1 MKKKRKLWWMFLL
14 VLVLVLAG
22 VSLFAGNYLVNFAIV
37 RQDTAQDV
45 SPESVVSEEDQDTIR
60 ENGERIEEKKAAWIS
75 SVQQESVQITSED
88 GLVLK
93 GDIFYAPRDSHKW
106 LLAVHGYTGR
116 RTDMQNIA
124 CFYGEKGY
132 HVLTPDLRGQGKSG
146 GKLIGMGWPDR
157 LDLLQWMHY
166 LIERFG
172 SEIQIVLHGHSMG
185 AATVMMAAG
194 ERLP

>member
-60 ENGERIEEKKAAWIS
+60 ENGEKIEEKKAAWIS

-116 RTDMQNIA
+116 RTDMQN
-124 CFYGEKGY
+124 
-132 HVLTPDLRGQGKSG
+132 LS
-146 GKLIGMGWPDR
+146 LI
-157 LDLLQWMHY
+157 H
-166 LIERFG
+166 I
-172 SEIQIVLHGHSMG
+172 
-185 AATVMMAAG
+185 
-194 ERLP
+194 